1 MTGIKSTITKLS
13 LAVVAM
19 YGFSYA
25 LVPIYDTFCE
35 ITGLNGK
42 TNEIAYVAND
52 IKEDNRFVTVKFI
65 SNVAN
70 SAPLYF
76 EPSVSEM
83 TVQVGKPYNTHY
95 VMKNNSSKQL
105 HTTASPS
112 VTPGK
117 HAEYFKKIECF
128 CFNQQTINAGEVK
141 DLGIQFIIDN
151 ELPND
156 SGDIVLSYTMFDIS
170 NNIKETNK
178 LWADHHITYHTK
190 LSGHF

>member
-1 MTGIKSTITKLS
+1 MSGIKSTITKLS
-13 LAVVAM
+13 LVVVAM
-19 YGFSYA
+19 YAFSYA

-42 TNEIAYVAND
+42 TNDVAYTDND
-52 IKEDNRFVTVKFI
+52 INKEDRFVKVKFI

-76 EPSVSEM
+76 EPSVTEM

-95 VMKNNSSKQL
+95 VMKNNSSRQL

-117 HAEYFKKIECF
+117 YAEYFKKIECF
-128 CFNQQTINAGEVK
+128 CFNQQTINSGGVK
-141 DLGIQFIIDN
+141 DLGVQFIVDN
-151 ELPND
+151 DLPNNI
-156 SGDIVLSYTMFDIS
+156 GDIVLSYTMFDIT
-170 NNIKETNK
+170 NNISESNK
-178 LWADHHITYHTK
+178 L
-190 LSGHF
+190 

>member
-42 TNEIAYVAND
+42 TNEVAYVAND

-83 TVQVGKPYNTHY
+83 TVQVGKPYITHY

-178 LWADHHITYHTK
+178 L
-190 LSGHF
+190 

>member
-1 MTGIKSTITKLS
+1 MSGIKSTITKLS
-13 LAVVAM
+13 LVVVAM
-19 YGFSYA
+19 YAFSYA

-42 TNEIAYVAND
+42 TNDVAYTDND
-52 IKEDNRFVTVKFI
+52 INKEDRFVKVKFI

-76 EPSVSEM
+76 EPSVTEM

-95 VMKNNSSKQL
+95 VMKNNSSRQL

-117 HAEYFKKIECF
+117 YAEYFKKIECF
-128 CFNQQTINAGEVK
+128 CFNQQTINSGEIK
-141 DLGIQFIIDN
+141 DLGVQFIVDN
-151 ELPND
+151 NLPDNI
-156 SGDIVLSYTMFDIS
+156 GDIVLSYTMFDIT
-170 NNIKETNK
+170 NNISESNK
-178 LWADHHITYHTK
+178 L
-190 LSGHF
+190 

>member
-42 TNEIAYVAND
+42 TNDVAYVAND

-178 LWADHHITYHTK
+178 V
-190 LSGHF
+190 

>member
-13 LAVVAM
+13 LAVIAM

-42 TNEIAYVAND
+42 TNEVAYIAND
-52 IKEDNRFVTVKFI
+52 IKEGNRFVTVKFI

-178 LWADHHITYHTK
+178 L
-190 LSGHF
+190 

>member
-42 TNEIAYVAND
+42 TNEVAYVAND

-128 CFNQQTINAGEVK
+128 CFNQQTINTGEVK

-178 LWADHHITYHTK
+178 L
-190 LSGHF
+190 

>member
-141 DLGIQFIIDN
+141 DLGIQFIIDD

-178 LWADHHITYHTK
+178 L
-190 LSGHF
+190 

>member
-1 MTGIKSTITKLS
+1 MNGIKSTLTKLS
-13 LAVVAM
+13 LVVVAM
-19 YGFSYA
+19 YAFSYA

-42 TNEIAYVAND
+42 TNDVAYTDND
-52 IKEDNRFVTVKFI
+52 INKEDRFIKVKFI

-76 EPSVSEM
+76 EPSVTEM

-95 VMKNNSSKQL
+95 VMKNNSSRQL

-117 HAEYFKKIECF
+117 YAEYFNDVYADKISITFDDSKVVTDFEMNF
-128 CFNQQTINAGEVK
+128 EVS
-141 DLGIQFIIDN
+141 DEMSL
-151 ELPND
+151 L
-156 SGDIVLSYTMFDIS
+156 
-170 NNIKETNK
+170 
-178 LWADHHITYHTK
+178 
-190 LSGHF
+190 

>member
-42 TNEIAYVAND
+42 TNEVAYVAND
-52 IKEDNRFVTVKFI
+52 IKEDNRFITVKFI

-83 TVQVGKPYNTHY
+83 TVQIGKPYTTHY

-141 DLGIQFIIDN
+141 DLGIQFIIDD
-151 ELPND
+151 EIPND

-178 LWADHHITYHTK
+178 L
-190 LSGHF
+190 

>member
-42 TNEIAYVAND
+42 TNDVAYVAND

-128 CFNQQTINAGEVK
+128 CFNQQIINAGEVK

-178 LWADHHITYHTK
+178 L
-190 LSGHF
+190 

>member
-42 TNEIAYVAND
+42 TNDVAYVAND

-151 ELPND
+151 QLPND

-178 LWADHHITYHTK
+178 L
-190 LSGHF
+190 

>member
-105 HTTASPS
+105 LTTASPS

-178 LWADHHITYHTK
+178 L
-190 LSGHF
+190 

>member
-42 TNEIAYVAND
+42 TNEVAYVAND

-128 CFNQQTINAGEVK
+128 CINQQTINAGEVK

-178 LWADHHITYHTK
+178 L
-190 LSGHF
+190 

>member
-178 LWADHHITYHTK
+178 L
-190 LSGHF
+190 

>member
-1 MTGIKSTITKLS
+1 MSGIKSTITKLS
-13 LAVVAM
+13 LVVVAM
-19 YGFSYA
+19 YAFSYA

-42 TNEIAYVAND
+42 TNDVAYTDND
-52 IKEDNRFVTVKFI
+52 INKEDRFVKVKFI

-76 EPSVSEM
+76 EPSVTEM

-95 VMKNNSSKQL
+95 VMKNNSSRQL

-117 HAEYFKKIECF
+117 YAEYFKKIECF
-128 CFNQQTINAGEVK
+128 CFNQQIINSGEVK
-141 DLGIQFIIDN
+141 DLGVQFIVDN
-151 ELPND
+151 DLPDNI
-156 SGDIVLSYTMFDIS
+156 GDIVLSYTMFDIT
-170 NNIKETNK
+170 NNISESNK
-178 LWADHHITYHTK
+178 L
-190 LSGHF
+190 

>member
-1 MTGIKSTITKLS
+1 MSGIKSTITKLS
-13 LAVVAM
+13 LVVVAM
-19 YGFSYA
+19 YAFSYA

-42 TNEIAYVAND
+42 TNDVAYTDND
-52 IKEDNRFVTVKFI
+52 INKEDRFVKVKFI

-76 EPSVSEM
+76 EPSVTEM

-95 VMKNNSSKQL
+95 VMKNNSSRQL

-117 HAEYFKKIECF
+117 YAEYFKKIECF
-128 CFNQQTINAGEVK
+128 CFNQQTINSGEVK
-141 DLGIQFIIDN
+141 DLGVQIIVDN
-151 ELPND
+151 DLPDNI
-156 SGDIVLSYTMFDIS
+156 GDIVLSYTMFDIT
-170 NNIKETNK
+170 NNISESNK
-178 LWADHHITYHTK
+178 L
-190 LSGHF
+190 

>member
-1 MTGIKSTITKLS
+1 MTAIKSTITKLS

-178 LWADHHITYHTK
+178 L
-190 LSGHF
+190 

>member
-42 TNEIAYVAND
+42 TNEVAYVAND

-151 ELPND
+151 GLPND

-178 LWADHHITYHTK
+178 L
-190 LSGHF
+190 

>member
-13 LAVVAM
+13 LPVIAM

-42 TNEIAYVAND
+42 TNEVAYVAND

-178 LWADHHITYHTK
+178 L
-190 LSGHF
+190 

>member
-1 MTGIKSTITKLS
+1 MAGIKSTITKLS

-178 LWADHHITYHTK
+178 L
-190 LSGHF
+190 

>member
-1 MTGIKSTITKLS
+1 MAGIKSTITKLS

-42 TNEIAYVAND
+42 TNEVAYVAND

-178 LWADHHITYHTK
+178 L
-190 LSGHF
+190 